1 MQDNFSN
8 KILESRCNYNWN
20 LMYFLTTRKYLK
32 DIDDPDKRS
41 KAEIIFK
48 SFQENVSPKIPTFTK
63 SIIHGDPNGL
73 NIIVNKSL
81 LGEDTYHLTGL
92 IDFGD
97 CCKSCC
103 IFDLGICL
111 THVMLENLEPVTSSS
126 VIEFVGPL
134 ISGYNSILPLST
146 GEFDVLCYLVLAR
159 CLQTAMNIT
168 YVAKP
173 QNTNLLV
180 TLPQRAWLLID
191 KLLSVS
197 REKIDKIWKK
207 YI

>member
-1 MQDNFSN
+1 
-8 KILESRCNYNWN
+8 
-20 LMYFLTTRKYLK
+20 MYFLTTRKYLK
-32 DIDDPDKRS
+32 EIDDPDKRS

-97 CCKSCC
+97 CCISSS
-103 IFDLGICL
+103 IFDLGMCL
-111 THVMLENLEPVTSSS
+111 AYMMLENLEPVTCSN
-126 VIEFVGPL
+126 VLEFVGPV

-146 GEFDVLCYLVLAR
+146 DEFSVLYFLVLAR
-159 CLQTAMNIT
+159 SLQSAVMGEIGYKVEPWNT
-168 YVAKP
+168 Y
-173 QNTNLLV
+173 LLS
-180 TLPQRAWLLID
+180 TPRKFWLLMD
-191 KLLSVS
+191 KLLNIPKEEV
-197 REKIDKIWKK
+197 DTIWKK